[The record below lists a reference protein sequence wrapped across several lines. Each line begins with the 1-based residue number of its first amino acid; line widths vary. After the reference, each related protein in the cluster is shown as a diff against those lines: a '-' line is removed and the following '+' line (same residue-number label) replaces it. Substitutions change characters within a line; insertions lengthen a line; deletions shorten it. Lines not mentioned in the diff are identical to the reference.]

1 MAGSDISGADFLA
14 MLKSD
19 PVIRDAMEEGQVAHR
34 VAYLVREMREAAG
47 LAQSELAE
55 KVGWPKARL
64 VKIENASTPSRVSYA
79 ALNRITEACGFRMPA
94 NVAELPR
101 LSDPKRS

>member
-19 PVIRDAMEEGQVAHR
+19 PVIRDALEEGRVAHL
-34 VAYLVREMREAAG
+34 VANLVREMREAAG

-64 VKIENASTPSRVSYA
+64 AKIEKASAPSRVSYA
-79 ALNRITEACGFRMPA
+79 ALNRIAEACGFRMPA
-94 NVAELPR
+94 SVDELPR
-101 LSDPKRS
+101 SSDPR